1 MALRPSG
8 PAGAWILG
16 LLGAL
21 PFIVGAILYC
31 WGWAILEGP
40 ASRGLLLYSATLLS
54 FMGGSRWGVE
64 IGRSPPRWVVLAPAI
79 VLPTV
84 AVALTMSTV
93 ELSLSWRF
101 GGFIAAF
108 MALWLWDCISTELPQ
123 WYPRLRTAVTAV
135 ACVSLGLALEHSL
148 RM

>member
-1 MALRPSG
+1 MALRPTG

-21 PFIVGAILYC
+21 PFAIGAFLYC
-31 WGWAILEGP
+31 WGWEVLEGA
-40 ASRGLLLYSATLLS
+40 ASRGLLLYSAAFVS

-64 IGRSPPRWVVLAPAI
+64 IGRSPPRWMVLAPAI
-79 VLPTV
+79 VVPAV
-84 AVALTMSTV
+84 AVGLTMSMV
-93 ELSLSWRF
+93 ELSLSWRL

-108 MALWLWDCISTELPQ
+108 LALWIWDSISTELPG
-123 WYPRLRTAVTAV
+123 WYPRLRTTVTTI

-148 RM
+148 RL